1 MLFKL
6 SASAR
11 ALLLSALVGA
21 PAVALPAAARAQS
34 IAPERALLNR
44 ADATP
49 AAAVQPIVAAADDV
63 VDGERALLN
72 HAQTGVLFAVSD
84 DPVMFADAPGVD
96 GVRALLNR
104 ASS

>member
-1 MLFKL
+1 MLPKL
-6 SASAR
+6 SASAH

-21 PAVALPAAARAQS
+21 TAVALPAAARAQS
-34 IAPERALLNR
+34 IAP
-44 ADATP
+44 
-49 AAAVQPIVAAADDV
+49 
-63 VDGERALLN
+63 ERALLN